1 MNTSMNKKFKVAKGY
16 EKLFNHTNEEEKFK
30 HRARIIM
37 MMILQ
42 EAEKNMGNLSKKEM
56 AEKLDTSASY
66 ITQLYKGDKILNL
79 ELMAKIEEA
88 FGIEF
93 TISASPVKRKRTKSK
108 SVTY

>member
-30 HRARIIM
+30 QRAKIIM
-37 MMILQ
+37 MMILR
-42 EAEKNMGNLSKKEM
+42 ESEKDMGDLSKKEL
-56 AEKLDTSASY
+56 AEKLGTSASY

-93 TISASPVKRKRTKSK
+93 TITASRVKRRKIRSQKIK
-108 SVTY
+108 

>member
-30 HRARIIM
+30 HRARMIM

-42 EAEKNMGNLSKKEM
+42 ETEKNIGDISKKEL
-56 AEKLDTSASY
+56 AEKLGTSASY

-79 ELMAKIEEA
+79 ELMAKLEEA

-93 TISASPVKRKRTKSK
+93 TISASPVRKKRTKSK
-108 SVTY
+108 SILY